1 MSELLPLK
9 PDDFDQLKVI
19 GKGAFSK
26 VFLVR
31 HRRTGLICAMKKIN
45 KQQVVESDCLDGMKT
60 ERELLARAI
69 DFPFIVDLYFAFET
83 VTHWYLCMEFCAGG
97 EVYTLITHEGRW
109 VEYPKVQHYAAELVL
124 AIEWL
129 HHHKFMHRDLKC
141 ENIMISQE
149 GHTKLIDFG
158 VSAGAMPV
166 LTPAYIKP
174 RKIQMNVSAQSLGD
188 VSCASIDYET
198 VTDDEE
204 ESICIEHKNCRC
216 HSDFG
221 KVKASNV
228 LLGSI
233 ESMAPEMLTEE

>member
-1 MSELLPLK
+1 MGCKMCVESNSSENSMAPYERGRIMAKKFDQEISMASQKRPKRTLANTASLKMNYLERQTRMSELLPLK

-45 KQQVVESDCLDGMKT
+45 KQQVVESNCLDGMRT
-60 ERELLARAI
+60 ERELLARSI

-166 LTPAYIKP
+166 LTPAYKKL
-174 RKIQMNVSAQSLGD
+174 RKI
-188 VSCASIDYET
+188 
-198 VTDDEE
+198 
-204 ESICIEHKNCRC
+204 
-216 HSDFG
+216 
-221 KVKASNV
+221 
-228 LLGSI
+228 
-233 ESMAPEMLTEE
+233 